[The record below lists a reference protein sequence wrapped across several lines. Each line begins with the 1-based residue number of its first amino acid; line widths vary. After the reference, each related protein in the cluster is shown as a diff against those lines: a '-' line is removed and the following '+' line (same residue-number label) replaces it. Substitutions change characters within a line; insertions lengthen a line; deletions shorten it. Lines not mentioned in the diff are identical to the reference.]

1 MSGHNKWAGIKH
13 RKAAVDKKKGAAFS
27 KYARMIMSAVKQ
39 GGPDPDSNFKLQF
52 AVEKARAVNM
62 PRENIERA
70 IKRGAGD
77 GEGESFEDLVYE
89 GYGPGGVAF
98 RVDALTDNRNRT
110 APEMRSIFESHGGR
124 MGTAGSVARLFTA
137 LAVFRVPAAGL
148 SEDRVMEIAVDGG
161 ADDFALEGDSWVLKA
176 PAPGFVGVRDAL
188 VRAKLTPSSA
198 GIEQVPNM
206 TTAVND
212 EETARKLIALHD
224 ELDENDDVQN
234 VWMNADISD
243 AIIAKLNA

>member
-13 RKAAVDKKKGAAFS
+13 RKAAVDKKKGVAFS

-52 AVEKARAVNM
+52 SIEKARAVNM

-137 LAVFRVPAAGL
+137 LAVFRIPAEGF
-148 SEDRVMEIAVDGG
+148 SEDRVMELAVDGG
-161 ADDFALEGDSWVLKA
+161 ADDFAQEGDAWVLKA
-176 PAPGFVGVRDAL
+176 PAAGFVGVRDAL
-188 VRAKLTPSSA
+188 VRAKITPTSS
-198 GIEQVPNM
+198 GIEQVPNL

-234 VWMNADISD
+234 VWMNADIPD
-243 AIIAKLNA
+243 AIIAKLNG

>member
-27 KYARMIMSAVKQ
+27 KYAKMIMSAVKQ

-52 AVEKARAVNM
+52 AIEKARTVNM

-70 IKRGAGD
+70 VKRGAGD

-110 APEMRSIFESHGGR
+110 APEMRSIFETNGGR
-124 MGTAGSVARLFTA
+124 MGTAGSVTRLFNP
-137 LAVFRVPAAGL
+137 LAVFRIPATGI
-148 SEDRVMEIAVDGG
+148 SEDQIMEVAMEGS
-161 ADDFALEGDSWVLKA
+161 ADDFVREGDDWVIKA
-176 PAPGFVGVRDAL
+176 PASGFVGVRNAL
-188 VRAKLTPSSA
+188 LKSKLTPSSS
-198 GIEQVPNM
+198 GIEQVPLLM
-206 TTAVND
+206 TSVTD

-224 ELDENDDVQN
+224 ELDENDDVQH
-234 VWMNADISD
+234 VWMNADFSD
-243 AIIAKLNA
+243 EVLAKLSL